1 MSHPGSS
8 WKWSASRQGMET
20 ARGHM
25 NISLRQQEVTLPVAR
40 ADSFTVEEQGSLRRD
55 LSPWDWGEDREVSAS
70 VLPVSAA

>member
-1 MSHPGSS
+1 
-8 WKWSASRQGMET
+8 
-20 ARGHM
+20 M

-55 LSPWDWGEDREVSAS
+55 LNPWDWGEDREVSAS

>member
-1 MSHPGSS
+1 
-8 WKWSASRQGMET
+8 
-20 ARGHM
+20 M

-70 VLPVSAA
+70 VLPVSAAQALSRAWHLIQWDPEKEKQE